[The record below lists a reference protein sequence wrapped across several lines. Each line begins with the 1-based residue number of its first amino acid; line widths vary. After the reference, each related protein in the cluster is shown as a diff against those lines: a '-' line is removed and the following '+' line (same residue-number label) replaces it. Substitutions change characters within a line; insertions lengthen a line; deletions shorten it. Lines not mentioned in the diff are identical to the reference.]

1 MNDPAKIAGGA
12 QYCRRP
18 FETCGLR
25 NADLQ
30 TLQFISTAAG
40 ITFRPARA
48 GPTRPTHRR
57 LESKMLTTL
66 KARFSSW
73 LAYRRTCRELDA
85 LDSRELDDMGI
96 ARWQIPEI
104 ARRSTYGR

>member
-1 MNDPAKIAGGA
+1 
-12 QYCRRP
+12 
-18 FETCGLR
+18 
-25 NADLQ
+25 
-30 TLQFISTAAG
+30 
-40 ITFRPARA
+40 
-48 GPTRPTHRR
+48 
-57 LESKMLTTL
+57 MLTTL
-66 KARFSSW
+66 KARFNSW